1 MKQICTTQNKAWIN
15 LAAFNLFYTR
25 LMIKAIHIRA
35 SATILLPTATAPL
48 VKLGTYKTGFIS
60 IMKCKQVNSSWLL
73 RQILEKC
80 FSTHKWM
87 ISCVDKSSWRT
98 LYLFGLIR
106 RCLCLTWSTWSTA
119 VWTLD
124 DMDGHL
130 FQAVTLNKMNSI
142 QKLWTNKKLADLWC
156 LQAWLA
162 FVSSSKKLEWN
173 SLEVYRV
180 S

>member
-1 MKQICTTQNKAWIN
+1 
-15 LAAFNLFYTR
+15 
-25 LMIKAIHIRA
+25 
-35 SATILLPTATAPL
+35 
-48 VKLGTYKTGFIS
+48 
-60 IMKCKQVNSSWLL
+60 
-73 RQILEKC
+73 
-80 FSTHKWM
+80 M

-173 SLEVYRV
+173 SLEVYLEVSCTIFKLQLKPPLTIPDPYYLFLSPSENFWLHEVLNEVLTVVLFDVHLEVLTSPDYTRV
-180 S
+180 ISTHPNS